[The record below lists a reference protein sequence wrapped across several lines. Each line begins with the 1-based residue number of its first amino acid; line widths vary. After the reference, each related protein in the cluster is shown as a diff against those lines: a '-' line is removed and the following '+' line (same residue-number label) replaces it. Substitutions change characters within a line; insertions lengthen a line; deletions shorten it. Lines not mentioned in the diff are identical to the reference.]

1 MKQLLAAVSAFFKE
15 VHEVI
20 PFLQEG
26 LRIVLIL
33 TLAWIVLAVIRRM
46 LRLFSERLKARS
58 EDIEETKRI
67 DTLARAFKSI
77 AQIVVWVVAF
87 MLILSAI
94 GISIAPILATA
105 GVAGIAV
112 GFAAQSLV
120 KDYFSGFIM
129 LLENQIRVGDIV
141 DIGGT
146 GGVVEQV
153 TLRFVRL
160 RDYDGHV
167 IYVPNGNITNVVNK
181 SRLFAYAVVDAGV
194 AYREN
199 VDEGLAVMKEVADGM
214 AKDELFGPKILA
226 PVEVVGVNEW
236 GDSAV
241 MLRVRLKVAPAEQ
254 WTVRREYLR
263 RLKHAFDERGI
274 EIPFPHLTIYAGEAK
289 DGSAPPFR
297 LRSVDASRPG
307 GEPAGSR

>member
-1 MKQLLAAVSAFFKE
+1 MKQFLASITAYLRELDRV
-15 VHEVI
+15 V

-26 LRIVLIL
+26 VRIALIL
-33 TLAWIVLAVIRRM
+33 VIAWVALRVLRRV
-46 LRLFSERLKARS
+46 LRLFGERLKARS
-58 EDIEETKRI
+58 ADVEEVKRI
-67 DTLARAFKSI
+67 DTLTRAFRSI
-77 AQIVVWVVAF
+77 AQIVVLVVAF
-87 MLILSAI
+87 MLILSAL

-120 KDYFSGFIM
+120 KDYFAGIIM

-160 RDYDGHV
+160 RDYDGNV
-167 IYVPNGNITNVVNK
+167 IFVPNGNVTNVVNK
-181 SRLFAYAVVDAGV
+181 SLLFAYAVMDVGV

-199 VDEGLAVMKEVADGM
+199 VDEALAVMRDTAEALRADD
-214 AKDELFGPKILA
+214 AFRARILEPA
-226 PVEVVGVNEW
+226 EVVGVDRW
-236 GDSAV
+236 ADSAV
-241 MLRVRLKVAPAEQ
+241 ILRLRMKVGPGEQ
-254 WTVRREYLR
+254 WAVRREYLR
-263 RLKHAFDERGI
+263 RLKQAFDERGI
-274 EIPFPHLTIYAGEAK
+274 EIPFPHLTVYAGEGK

-297 LRSVDASRPG
+297 LRSVEG
-307 GEPAGSR
+307 GGAPAAGE